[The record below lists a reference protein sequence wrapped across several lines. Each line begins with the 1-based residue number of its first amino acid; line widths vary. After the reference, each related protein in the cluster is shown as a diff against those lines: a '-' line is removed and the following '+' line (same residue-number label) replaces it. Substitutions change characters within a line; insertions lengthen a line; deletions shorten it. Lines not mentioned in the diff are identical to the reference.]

1 MPKYSFQKHGV
12 SLINSRLYKLTA
24 NLEKPTSDVLKKM
37 HSLIDLTSLSTSDN
51 FKTIKEFVETGVNNF
66 RNDHPSVP
74 YVAGICVY
82 PRFVETV
89 RETLT
94 VPGIKIVSVAG
105 GFPHSQTP
113 LKIKIAEIEHAVSQ
127 GADEI
132 DVVINVGDIIG
143 EDIKTAR
150 FELEA
155 MKRACGDALFKV
167 IVESGAYA
175 YDEDLYN
182 ASITAM
188 QAGADFIK
196 TSTGKQQPAATP
208 RAALVMCLAIR
219 DYERAEVRKVGF
231 KAAGGVKTPDEG
243 MAYWTIV
250 KEILGESYLSNHL
263 FRIGAT
269 SLSKNLVK
277 TIEKKG

>member
-1 MPKYSFQKHGV
+1 MAKYSFQKHGV
-12 SLINSRLYKLTA
+12 SLINSRLYKLTS
-24 NLEKPTSDVLKKM
+24 NLEKPTTDIMKKI
-37 HSLIDLTSLSTSDN
+37 HSFIDLTSLSTSDN
-51 FKTIKEFVETGVNNF
+51 FSTIKEFVTNGVNNF
-66 RNDHPSVP
+66 KQQHADIP

-82 PRFVETV
+82 PRFVSTV
-89 RETLT
+89 KETLN

-113 LKIKIAEIEHAVSQ
+113 LPIKIAEIEHAVAA

-143 EDIKTAR
+143 GNAKIAR
-150 FELEA
+150 HELEA
-155 MKRACGDALFKV
+155 MKTACGDALYKV

-175 YDEDLYN
+175 YDEDLYD
-182 ASITAM
+182 ASIVAM

-208 RAALVMCLAIR
+208 RAALIMCMAIR
-219 DYERAEVRKVGF
+219 DYVRNENRKVGF
-231 KAAGGVKTPDEG
+231 KAAGGVKTPDEA
-243 MAYWTIV
+243 MAYWSIV
-250 KEILGESYLSNHL
+250 KDILGEEYLSNHL

-269 SLSKNLVK
+269 SLSKNLVNA
-277 TIEKKG
+277 IKKH